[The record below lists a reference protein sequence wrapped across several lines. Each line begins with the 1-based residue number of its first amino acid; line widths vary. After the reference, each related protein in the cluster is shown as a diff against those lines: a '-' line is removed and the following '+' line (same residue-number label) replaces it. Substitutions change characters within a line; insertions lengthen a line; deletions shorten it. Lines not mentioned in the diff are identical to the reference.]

1 MSNPT
6 FHRGGN
12 DGGKGWGVR
21 DQDTARV
28 SMAGM
33 LADPGRGLFVRREG
47 DSVPDV
53 VYIRSNARSFKK
65 KKKRPLIA
73 FVYLSGT

>member
-1 MSNPT
+1 
-6 FHRGGN
+6 
-12 DGGKGWGVR
+12 
-21 DQDTARV
+21 
-28 SMAGM
+28 MAGM

-53 VYIRSNARSFKK
+53 VYIRSNARSLK